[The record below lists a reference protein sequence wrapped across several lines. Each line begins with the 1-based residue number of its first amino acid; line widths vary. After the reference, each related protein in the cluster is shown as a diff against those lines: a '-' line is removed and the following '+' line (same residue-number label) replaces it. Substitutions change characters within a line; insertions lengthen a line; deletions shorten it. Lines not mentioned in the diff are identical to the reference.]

1 VKPAPFAYHAPT
13 SLAAA
18 VDLLAQNENAKILA
32 GGQSLVPM
40 MNFRLAMPD
49 HLIDLNPVT
58 ELDRLTVRTDSI
70 EIGAMTRQRRM
81 EFSNELRQA
90 CPIIGEALQHV
101 GHRQTRNRGTIGGSL
116 AHADPSAELPT
127 VVLALDGVIEIRGP
141 RGTRS
146 MPMAEFALGFMTTA
160 LEPDEIMSAI
170 TLPRWQGPHGYA
182 FVEFARRLGDFAVA
196 AAAVM
201 MALDA
206 KGTVTRVAV
215 ALAGVGPV
223 QSRLTAVEEA
233 LRGHRIEPALIDSA
247 AALAAEGDANED
259 IHASA
264 DYRRHLAQVLTAR
277 GLATAARRAQT
288 QMKAPA

>member
-1 VKPAPFAYHAPT
+1 VKPAPFAYHAPS

-160 LEPDEIMSAI
+160 LEPDEIMSAV

-201 MALDA
+201 MALDV

>member
-1 VKPAPFAYHAPT
+1 MKPAPFAYHAPT

-160 LEPDEIMSAI
+160 LEPDEIMSAV

-201 MALDA
+201 MALDV

>member
-1 VKPAPFAYHAPT
+1 MKPAPFAYHAPS

-160 LEPDEIMSAI
+160 LEPDEIMSAV

>member
-1 VKPAPFAYHAPT
+1 VKPAPFAYHAPS

-201 MALDA
+201 MALDV

>member
-1 VKPAPFAYHAPT
+1 MKPAPFAYHAPS

-160 LEPDEIMSAI
+160 LEPDEIMSAV

-201 MALDA
+201 MALDV

>member
-1 VKPAPFAYHAPT
+1 MKPAPFAYHAPT

-18 VDLLAQNENAKILA
+18 VDLLALSENAKILA

-58 ELDRLTVRTDSI
+58 ELDRLEVKADSI

-81 EFSNELRQA
+81 EFSAELRQA
-90 CPIIGEALQHV
+90 CPIIGEAMQHI

-127 VVLALDGVIEIRGP
+127 VVMALDGVIHIQGP
-141 RGTRS
+141 RGARAV
-146 MPMAEFALGFMTTA
+146 PMAEFALGFMTTA
-160 LEPDEIMSAI
+160 LEPDEIMSGI

-201 MALDA
+201 IALDG
-206 KGTVTRVAV
+206 KDTVTRAAI

-223 QSRLTAVEEA
+223 QTRLTAVEQA
-233 LRGHRIEPALIDSA
+233 LLGHRLEPALIDSA
-247 AALAAEGDANED
+247 AALAAEGEANED

-277 GLATAARRAQT
+277 GLATAARRAQAR
-288 QMKAPA
+288 MKGSA